1 MAANEEVQAV
11 TPNIDLAQIQNGSLS
26 AAGRHSCE
34 GQRERLPLR
43 EISAHARTVPGQ
55 LAHVSGSQ
63 RFHTDL
69 NRIPSDGDCLDWD
82 SHRTLVRAV
91 ERSAVCAVFPGDME
105 HNPELYRARVQSAFP
120 ITFRFSIGSLSA
132 SGTRRRL
139 LHRRG
144 ILEFGTFCS
153 GGSGAKHG

>member
-1 MAANEEVQAV
+1 MAANEDVETV
-11 TPNIDLAQIQNGSLS
+11 TPDVDLAQIQNGSLS
-26 AAGRHSCE
+26 ATRRHSCE
-34 GQRERLPLR
+34 GQREGLPLR
-43 EISAHARTVPGQ
+43 EISANARTVLSE

-91 ERSAVCAVFPGDME
+91 ERSAECAVFPCDME
-105 HNPELYRARVQSAFP
+105 HNTELYRTRVQSAFP

-144 ILEFGTFCS
+144 ILEFGTFCG